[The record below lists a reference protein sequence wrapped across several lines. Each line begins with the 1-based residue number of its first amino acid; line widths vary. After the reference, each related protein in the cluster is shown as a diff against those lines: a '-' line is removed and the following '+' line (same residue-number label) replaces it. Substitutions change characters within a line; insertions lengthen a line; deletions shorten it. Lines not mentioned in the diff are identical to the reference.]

1 MVLPQTMGENMRTIE
16 EEFMRKRDNLILH
29 REMTDWWS
37 LPSWAKPKRQSNDM
51 FNDGLKEAERLLVE
65 EGKIP
70 LLRNLD
76 THSIDYSIL
85 MNINDE

>member
-1 MVLPQTMGENMRTIE
+1 
-16 EEFMRKRDNLILH
+16 
-29 REMTDWWS
+29 
-37 LPSWAKPKRQSNDM
+37 M